1 MFKNFTFYETWWY
14 IFVFKK
20 DDCWIFSYITL
31 IQAELYDSANKLPT
45 SFCKILN
52 NKTDMACSRQNFLTS
67 RELNIQ
73 GTTEKDGV
81 FQFLN
86 VLKGNYK
93 ANKLN
98 LKNAEH
104 FNL

>member
-1 MFKNFTFYETWWY
+1 
-14 IFVFKK
+14 
-20 DDCWIFSYITL
+20 
-31 IQAELYDSANKLPT
+31 
-45 SFCKILN
+45 
-52 NKTDMACSRQNFLTS
+52 MACSRQNFLTS

>member
-1 MFKNFTFYETWWY
+1 MFKR
-14 IFVFKK
+14 IL
-20 DDCWIFSYITL
+20 SYITL

-52 NKTDMACSRQNFLTS
+52 NKTDMDCSRQNFLTS
-67 RELNIQ
+67 RELNVL
-73 GTTEKDGV
+73 GTTEKEGV

-86 VLKGNYK
+86 VLKGHYK

-98 LKNAEH
+98 IKTAEYC
-104 FNL
+104 NL